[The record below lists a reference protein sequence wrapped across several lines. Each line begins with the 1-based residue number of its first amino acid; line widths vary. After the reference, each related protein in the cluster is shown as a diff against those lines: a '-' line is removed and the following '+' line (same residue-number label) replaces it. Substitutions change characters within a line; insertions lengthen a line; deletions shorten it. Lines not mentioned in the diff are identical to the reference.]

1 MSYDGWPLSLTFFP
15 LSRMKSI
22 VISSTLAVIG
32 CVALSIAVALL
43 AASPTLKDDGTQLS
57 SGAHAKHAGSE

>member
-1 MSYDGWPLSLTFFP
+1 
-15 LSRMKSI
+15 MKSI

>member
-1 MSYDGWPLSLTFFP
+1 
-15 LSRMKSI
+15 MKSI

-43 AASPTLKDDGTQLS
+43 TASPL
-57 SGAHAKHAGSE
+57 